1 MSIELPNVPTAFIG
15 KEPSLDDL
23 ITFVEERKEIILE
36 EELATSDTFNVLRE
50 YKNASMT
57 KFAVD
62 GQYYLY
68 GQLLILPCDRITN
81 ERLQEAISV
90 NTRRFKEYG
99 GPCNSFEAA
108 YIMNHENNFK
118 DVIKIIDLYYN
129 LDEIIHSLYAPGG
142 SGFKRAKE
150 AWAERNGA

>member
-36 EELATSDTFNVLRE
+36 EELATGDTFNVLRE

-57 KFAVD
+57 KWAVD

-68 GQLLILPCDRITN
+68 GQLLILPRDRITN
-81 ERLQEAISV
+81 EKIQEAISA
-90 NTRRFKEYG
+90 NTRRFEEYG

-108 YIMNHENNFK
+108 SIVNHENNFK

-150 AWAERNGA
+150 AWVERNGA